1 MSKKP
6 YIKIVYPDASDVAM
20 LLTEAMV
27 RRASGRRVVET
38 ESAEREH
45 AGQDLFA
52 GTLCCVT
59 ETSVELTLNLAPEAL
74 DFALAT
80 LIAKNLTQSERD
92 QAMAASDSL
101 ELDALF
107 APRAQAAQA
116 PGQAL
121 DGDSSADVPPAER
134 ESETQSGNQIP
145 AGKIS
150 DADLREILLD
160 LAQDIDKIEEFS
172 EYAFQKRLS
181 TIIEEAINKINTAA
195 QASQKPETEKQKSD
209 LTDQIATVLG
219 IAERPLVSPD
229 EIKSLEKFAKN
240 LCAIIR
246 AEDPEMQETYLGI
259 GDLRRELIHARYFG
273 GADANQL
280 YADLDADINPNTELP
295 WSEYEAY
302 ELREDKTAKPPRDKI
317 AAAVQKKNKTS
328 KGARKNKVDKADE
341 TDKTDD
347 IAPGLLN
354 DIEDTASGDDEAAT
368 LREAAEEERHD

>member
-59 ETSVELTLNLAPEAL
+59 ETSVELTLNLAPEAM